1 MKGRHIFTGEKME
14 NNDNGL
20 DTVNEYFKNIGV
32 LVKEIDRKEEASL
45 WKRAQKGDKK
55 AKTRLTQMHLR
66 LVVPTAKRFLRRGM
80 ELMDLIEEG
89 NLGLIHA
96 VDKFDPSKG
105 YRFSTYAI
113 HWIEQYI
120 RRAAEEQAGTIKI
133 PSHAWENLRLW
144 SKTWDSMKEQLGRDP
159 SLKEMASKLS
169 LSARQVHS
177 ILDTLSAAYSV
188 DSLSSAVNEEEENT
202 LGDTIADEREI
213 NPDDLFTNKS
223 SNKVLL
229 SILDEIFPRDKQV
242 LIMRFGIETENPLT
256 LAEVSKKLGISRE
269 RVRQI
274 EERAVRNVRKRAQI
288 LGLIEHREKDFAT
301 KKIHTGMRIKQG
313 KDVLG
318 DDIIKDK
325 LTKLINRSHKGLPVL
340 NVGVNAVKKT
350 SGRGPLKKCGGKTN
364 RKFNKDKKK

>member
-1 MKGRHIFTGEKME
+1 MDEI
-14 NNDNGL
+14 NNNL
-20 DTVNEYFKNIGV
+20 DTVNEYFKDIGT
-32 LVKEIDRKEEASL
+32 LVREIDRKEEAAL
-45 WKRAQKGDKK
+45 WQRAKRGDKQAK
-55 AKTRLTQMHLR
+55 ARLTQMHLR

-89 NLGLIHA
+89 NLGLMHA
-96 VDKFDPSKG
+96 IDKFDPSKG

-120 RRAAEEQAGTIKI
+120 RRAAEEQSSTIKI
-133 PSHAWENLRLW
+133 PSHAWENLRMW
-144 SKTWDSMKEQLGRDP
+144 SKTWDRMKEQLGRDP

-188 DSLSSAVNEEEENT
+188 DSLSNAVNEEEENT

-213 NPDDLFTNKS
+213 NPDDIFANKS

-229 SILDEIFPRDKQV
+229 SILDEILPRDKQI
-242 LIMRFGIETENPLT
+242 LIMRYGIETEHPLT
-256 LAEVSKKLGISRE
+256 LAEVSQKLGISRE

-274 EERAVRNVRKRAQI
+274 EERAVRTVRKRAQI
-288 LGLIEHREKDFAT
+288 LGIIEHREKDFTT
-301 KKIHTGMRIKQG
+301 KKIHTGMRLKQS
-313 KDVLG
+313 KNVLG

-325 LTKLINRSHKGLPVL
+325 LTKLINKSHKGLPGLPSL
-340 NVGVNAVKKT
+340 NMPAKKY
-350 SGRGPLKKCGGKTN
+350 PAANKPKKQNKKLSKGK
-364 RKFNKDKKK
+364 

>member
-1 MKGRHIFTGEKME
+1 ME
-14 NNDNGL
+14 NNESGL
-20 DTVNEYFKNIGV
+20 DTVNEYFKDIGI
-32 LVKEIDRKEEASL
+32 LVREIDRKEEAAL
-45 WKRAQKGDKK
+45 WKRAQTGDKK

-89 NLGLIHA
+89 NLGLMHA
-96 VDKFDPSKG
+96 IDKFDPSKG

-120 RRAAEEQAGTIKI
+120 RRAAEEQSGTIKI

-144 SKTWDSMKEQLGRDP
+144 SKTWDSMKERLGRDP
-159 SLKEMASKLS
+159 SLKEMSSKLN

-188 DSLSSAVNEEEENT
+188 DSLSCAVNEEEEST
-202 LGDTIADEREI
+202 LGDTIADEREK
-213 NPDDLFTNKS
+213 NPDDLFANKS

-229 SILDEIFPRDKQV
+229 SILDEILPRDKQV
-242 LIMRFGIETENPLT
+242 LIMRYGIDSEHPLT
-256 LAEVSKKLGISRE
+256 LAEVSQKLGISRE

-274 EERAVRNVRKRAQI
+274 EERAVHNVRKRAQI

-318 DDIIKDK
+318 DEIIKDK
-325 LTKLINRSHKGLPVL
+325 LTKLINKSHKGLPVL
-340 NVGVNAVKKT
+340 DIGVNIDKKAD
-350 SGRGPLKKCGGKTN
+350 GRRPPEKCGGKSKK
-364 RKFNKDKKK
+364 KFNKDKKK